1 MKTTGTTLIA
11 ILLLTGFPAAAGPE
25 ETELPPGT
33 TAEMM
38 EAWQRVAT
46 PNEHHEH
53 LARMAGT
60 WDVQGT
66 FWMQPGAP
74 PSKSTG
80 TSRNEMILGGRFLH
94 THYESEFMGQPFVG
108 MGLDGF
114 DNAIQKHVGVWVD
127 SAGTMVLQF
136 TGECSDGGKL
146 LETMSEFLDPMS
158 GELTRMKGVV
168 THVADDKYTFESWSQ
183 GPDGEFFKSME
194 LTYTRK
200 KS

>member
-1 MKTTGTTLIA
+1 MKTSGLTLIV
-11 ILLLTGFPAAAGPE
+11 ILALAWLPAVAGQE
-25 ETELPPGT
+25 ETEVAPGM

-38 EAWQRVAT
+38 EAWQKVAT

-60 WDVQGT
+60 WEAQGT

-80 TSRNEMILGGRFLH
+80 TAHNEMILGGRFLQS
-94 THYESEFMGQPFVG
+94 HYDSEFMGEPFVG

-114 DNAIQKHVGVWVD
+114 DNAIQKHIGVWVD
-127 SAGTMVLQF
+127 SAGTMMLQF
-136 TGECSDGGKL
+136 VGECSDNGKV
-146 LETMSEFLDPMS
+146 LESISEFLDPMS
-158 GELTRMKGVV
+158 GELTRMKGVITLV
-168 THVADDKYTFESWSQ
+168 DDDKYTFESWNQ
-183 GPDGEFFKSME
+183 GPDRKFFKSME